1 MFWMCKTPCL
11 LNPQNPYL
19 SLQELNCTAV
29 GGGFSG
35 NGTGTREGIL
45 NTSLALE
52 VMIPM
57 MVCWKFEEIW
67 QEQELSIYHWWTVK
81 LLLPGDWQ
89 GSSDQD
95 IQGLQWIPSAGS
107 FLWDH
112 SFWITYSGLHFC
124 SIQSRVSSFGWS
136 DNGALC
142 W

>member
-35 NGTGTREGIL
+35 NGTGTGEGIL

-57 MVCWKFEEIW
+57 MVC
-67 QEQELSIYHWWTVK
+67 
-81 LLLPGDWQ
+81 
-89 GSSDQD
+89 
-95 IQGLQWIPSAGS
+95 
-107 FLWDH
+107 
-112 SFWITYSGLHFC
+112 
-124 SIQSRVSSFGWS
+124 
-136 DNGALC
+136 
-142 W
+142 